1 MVIFSV
7 STWLPPLPPPSHP
20 NMSRRWSFSAVS
32 TRLPPP
38 PPPSRSNA
46 SWRWSFLAFQ
56 HVRHHHHLPCTQTR
70 AEGDSFQHFATNS
83 TTTSSLASKREPE
96 VVNFSVLT
104 RLPPPPPPLHPNV
117 SGGGPFCHFDVPP
130 TTTSSLASKCAGGG
144 LFRRF
149 QGVCH
154 RRHITT
160 ARESTMAKMDKRG
173 RG

>member
-1 MVIFSV
+1 VVIFSI
-7 STWLPPLPPPSHP
+7 STRLPPLPPPSRP
-20 NMSRRWSFSAVS
+20 NASRRWSFSAVS

-38 PPPSRSNA
+38 PPPLRSNA

-56 HVRHHHHLPCTQTR
+56 HVRHHHLPRTQTR
-70 AEGDSFQHFATNS
+70 AGGDSFQHFATNS

-96 VVNFSVLT
+96 VVNFGVST
-104 RLPPPPPPLHPNV
+104 RLPPPPPPSRPNA
-117 SGGGPFCHFDVPP
+117 SGGGPFCCFDVPP
-130 TTTSSLASKCAGGG
+130 TTTSSLASKRAGGG

-154 RRHITT
+154 RCHITT
-160 ARESTMAKMDKRG
+160 AHELTTAKMDKRG